1 MHNDSMR
8 KHQRHTLIAE
18 LLQEKSIRTQQALVD
33 QLAEAGVSATQ
44 TTLSRDLT
52 ALGVVKTASGYRL
65 PGRGEVLVPPAA
77 TQLFQDLVRNVEV
90 GGTMLVLHTPPA
102 HADAVA
108 LQLDELSDP
117 DLLGTIAGDDTV
129 FVATRNPDSA
139 ARLARVL
146 FGHETQDRA

>member
-1 MHNDSMR
+1 MR

-108 LQLDELSDP
+108 LQLDALSDP

>member
-1 MHNDSMR
+1 MR

-65 PGRGEVLVPPAA
+65 PGRAEVLVPPAA
-77 TQLFQDLVRNVEV
+77 TQLFQDLVRNVQV

>member
-1 MHNDSMR
+1 MR
-8 KHQRHTLIAE
+8 KNQRHTLIAE
-18 LLQEKSIRTQQALVD
+18 LLQEKSIRTQQALAD

-65 PGRGEVLVPPAA
+65 PGRGQVPVPPAA
-77 TQLFQDLVRNVEV
+77 TQLFRDLVRGVEV

-129 FVATRNPDSA
+129 FVATRSTDSA
-139 ARLARVL
+139 ARLARTL
-146 FGHETQDRA
+146 FGHETADRA

>member
-1 MHNDSMR
+1 MR

-18 LLQEKSIRTQQALVD
+18 LLQQHSIRTQRALVD
-33 QLAEAGVSATQ
+33 QLAEAGISATQ

-65 PGRGEVLVPPAA
+65 PGRGQVPVPPAA
-77 TQLFQDLVRNVEV
+77 TQLLHELVRAVEI
-90 GGTMLVLHTPPA
+90 GGTMIVLPPPPA

-129 FVATRNPDSA
+129 FVATRSTESA
-139 ARLARVL
+139 ARLAGTL
-146 FGHETQDRA
+146 FGHETPERA

>member
-77 TQLFQDLVRNVEV
+77 TQLFQDLVRNVQV

>member
-1 MHNDSMR
+1 MR

-18 LLQEKSIRTQQALVD
+18 LLEQKSIRTQQALVD

-65 PGRGEVLVPPAA
+65 PGRGPVPVPPAA
-77 TQLFQDLVRNVEV
+77 TQLFSDLVRDVKI
-90 GGTMLVLHTPPA
+90 GGTTIVLHTPPA

-108 LQLDELSDP
+108 LQLDELCDP

-129 FVATRNPDSA
+129 FVATSCTDSA
-139 ARLARVL
+139 IRLARTL
-146 FGHETQDRA
+146 FNHQTSDRA

>member
-1 MHNDSMR
+1 MR

-77 TQLFQDLVRNVEV
+77 TQLFQDLVRNVQV

>member
-1 MHNDSMR
+1 MR